1 MVCRQQGSFVKS
13 NRSNGLTANALI
25 TLLNTAIMP
34 YVKIE
39 VTREGV
45 TREQKQTLIAGVTQ
59 LITNVLDKDPHLTHV
74 VIQEVELDDWG
85 YAGEQVSVLRE
96 KGITAKRNQ

>member
-1 MVCRQQGSFVKS
+1 
-13 NRSNGLTANALI
+13 
-25 TLLNTAIMP
+25 MP

-45 TREQKQTLIAGVTQ
+45 TREQKQILIAGVTK
-59 LITNVLDKDPHLTHV
+59 LITETLDKDPKLTHV
-74 VIQEVELDDWG
+74 VIQEIELDDWG

-96 KGITAKRNQ
+96 KGITAKK